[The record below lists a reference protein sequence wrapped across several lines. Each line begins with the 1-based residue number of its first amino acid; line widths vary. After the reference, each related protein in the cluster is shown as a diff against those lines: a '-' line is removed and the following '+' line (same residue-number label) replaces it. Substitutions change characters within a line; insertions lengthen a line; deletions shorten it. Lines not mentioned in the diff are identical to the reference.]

1 MIDDLSKFMK
11 KVAEEIEAKF
21 LEYDQERSVVIC
33 PVKGGRIQTVYGTI
47 KSGDKYGGKTGIEF
61 TSKVCSVHDIQ
72 NPLDM
77 IKAQSENCHAKFVVY
92 NEEVWVEAC
101 AYLESA
107 TEGTLREMV
116 VETAQTADTWELKI
130 TGLDVN

>member
-1 MIDDLSKFMK
+1 MIEDLSKFMK

-47 KSGDKYGGKTGIEF
+47 KSGDKYSGKTGIEF
-61 TSKVCSVHDIQ
+61 TSKVCKLEDVT
-72 NPLDM
+72 NPMELIDS
-77 IKAQSENCHAKFVVY
+77 QSENCHAKFVIY
-92 NEEVWVEAC
+92 NNEVWVESC
-101 AYLESA
+101 AYMESA

-116 VETAQTADTWELKI
+116 LETAQIADTWEMKL
-130 TGLDVN
+130 TGLDIN

>member
-11 KVAEEIEAKF
+11 KVAEEIDAKF

-61 TSKVCSVHDIQ
+61 TSKVCRVSDVRV
-72 NPLDM
+72 PLDLIM
-77 IKAQSENCHAKFVVY
+77 AQSESCHAKFVVY
-92 NEEVWVEAC
+92 NDDLWVEAC
-101 AYLESA
+101 AYMESA
-107 TEGTLREMV
+107 TEGTLKEMV
-116 VETAQTADTWELKI
+116 VETAQIADTWENKL
-130 TGLDVN
+130 TGLDIN